1 MKTLAAA
8 LMMSAG
14 LMSASAFAGS
24 NVEPNNIPFQ
34 GVYGAQEDAG
44 SLSRAQVKA
53 DLAQAKANG
62 LVANVEPNDMP
73 FQAAYSDTAST
84 QLSRADVQAQAVGGK
99 VEGDQAN
106 GRVTGW
112 HFRHQAQ
119 KQRPEDL
126 GQPVDDAGLLGDAQ
140 KAQP

>member
-34 GVYGAQEDAG
+34 GVYSAQEDAG

-84 QLSRADVQAQAVGGK
+84 QLSRADVQAQAVGMTSN
-99 VEGDQAN
+99 VEPNDTPFVAQAPAARN
-106 GRVTGW
+106 
-112 HFRHQAQ
+112 
-119 KQRPEDL
+119 
-126 GQPVDDAGLLGDAQ
+126 DALA
-140 KAQP
+140 AE

>member
-84 QLSRADVQAQAVGGK
+84 QLSRADVQAQAVGMTSN
-99 VEGDQAN
+99 VEPNDTPFVAQAPAARN
-106 GRVTGW
+106 
-112 HFRHQAQ
+112 
-119 KQRPEDL
+119 
-126 GQPVDDAGLLGDAQ
+126 DALA
-140 KAQP
+140 AE